1 MTSAG
6 KLARREHLTVQVRR
20 ALRLLGNND
29 PTDEQIR
36 VALGALEYA
45 LVHLDPPDAVA
56 AQRDQVWT
64 LAATL
69 SGIMEAYAG
78 SAEAMVQW
86 LAGEGE
92 RPRLTSVVLEVVAK
106 NDERSGGVA
115 S

>member
-6 KLARREHLTVQVRR
+6 NLTSREHLTVQARR

-45 LVHLDPPDAVA
+45 LVHLDPDVA
-56 AQRDQVWT
+56 ATRDQAKA
-64 LAATL
+64 LAAML
-69 SGIMEAYAG
+69 SGIMVAYAG
-78 SAEAMVQW
+78 GAEAMVQW
-86 LAGEGE
+86 LAGEGD
-92 RPRLTSVVLEVVAK
+92 RPRLTSVILEALAK
-106 NDERSGGVA
+106 NDERSGRVA